1 MKIHEYQA
9 KSIFRNAGIP
19 VPDGKV
25 AATPDGAVAVGAEL
39 GLPVAVK
46 AQVLVGGRG
55 KAGGIKLAG
64 TEAELRRAASDIL
77 EMRIKEL
84 PVRNVLIERT
94 ADIARELYLSVALDR
109 AAREP
114 LLLASGLGGVD
125 IEEAAR
131 TCPGAIERVRIDPAF
146 GLRAYTAWPALTRV
160 LGGPELVGQAVA
172 IATAVHKLFM
182 ELDCS
187 LVEVNPLVV
196 TSDGRLVALD
206 AKILLDDNALF
217 RHPDLAAMR
226 DPDADDPR
234 ETDANE
240 HDLSFVAL
248 TGDIGCIVNGA
259 GLAMATMDLVKH
271 AGGQPANFLDV
282 GGSSRPEKVLHAMR
296 IILSDPDVKVILLN
310 IFGGITRCDDIA
322 RGLIEARRTLGAR
335 VPVVARLTGTNE
347 AEARELLASTELLS
361 SDTMEGAV
369 ELAVRLARGE
379 AA

>member
-9 KSIFRNAGIP
+9 KSIFRGAGIP
-19 VPDGKV
+19 VPNGKV
-25 AATPDGAVAVGAEL
+25 AATPDEAVAAGVEL

-64 TEAELRRAASDIL
+64 TEAELRQSASDIL
-77 EMRIKEL
+77 TMRIKDL
-84 PVRNVLIERT
+84 PVRKVLVERT

-109 AAREP
+109 AARQP
-114 LLLASGLGGVD
+114 VLLASGLGGVD
-125 IEEAAR
+125 IEEVAR
-131 TCPGAIERVRIDPAF
+131 TSPEAIERVHIDPAF
-146 GLRAYTAWPALTRV
+146 GLRAYKAWPALTRV
-160 LGGPELVGQAVA
+160 LGGPELAGQAVA
-172 IATAVHKLFM
+172 IATTIHKLFM

-187 LVEVNPLVV
+187 LVEINPLVV
-196 TSDGRLVALD
+196 TADGRLIALD
-206 AKILLDDNALF
+206 GKILLDDSALF
-217 RHPDLAAMR
+217 RHPDLASMR
-226 DPDADDPR
+226 DPEADDPR
-234 ETDANE
+234 ETDAKE

-282 GGSSRPEKVLHAMR
+282 GGSSRPEKVLNAMR
-296 IILSDPDVKVILLN
+296 IILSDPDVKIILLN

-322 RGLIEARRTLGAR
+322 RGLVEARKTLGAQ

-347 AEARELLASTELLS
+347 AEARELLASTELHS
-361 SDTMEGAV
+361 ADTMEGAV
-369 ELAVRLARGE
+369 ELAVKLARGE